1 MSSSPGPF
9 RLRRQKA
16 QHATDNREDRC
27 GSADAAW
34 NDQGR
39 DANDQIDQGS
49 HSRLG
54 PSHEEARLPA
64 ENQIAPVQDDESRK
78 EPEDIERMSLRG
90 CGQHK
95 SRRDD
100 SEDQSEE
107 RENSFLA
114 DHPRLEAMGGYL
126 SLAKQRCEIVPRPGR
141 VGNHLCAPSMTRMM
155 PSRFLLKKLFESP
168 VCMAAPAALAQSGR
182 APDC

>member
-16 QHATDNREDRC
+16 QPATDNREDRC
-27 GSADAAW
+27 GSADAPW

-64 ENQIAPVQDDESRK
+64 ENQIAPVEDHESRK
-78 EPEDIERMSLRG
+78 ESEDIERMSLRG
-90 CGQHK
+90 CGQHE

-107 RENSFLA
+107 RENSLLA
-114 DHPRLEAMGGYL
+114 DHPQLKAKGRDL
-126 SLAKQRCEIVPRPGR
+126 SLAKQTCELLPPQGR
-141 VGNHLCAPSMTRMM
+141 VEHRHGAPSIVIIM
-155 PSRFLLKKLFESP
+155 PSPGLLQEL
-168 VCMAAPAALAQSGR
+168 VVDR
-182 APDC
+182 